1 MASETEEKSKEKT
14 YDEVREEIQKDAS
27 TEFQRDFAD
36 LTNGYGIPGKSSY
49 TTNGLDVLAK
59 NSQYGFFST
68 ITNPEANVGNST
80 TTDDKIYS
88 VYNLVDKETISNN
101 LWEDST
107 NNISKSETDISYDT
121 SLISIHPKTLTPLA
135 IAQFLVGDTSP
146 YSNPQ
151 SKTIIRNPPAIVI
164 QEFKPSTN
172 FTTNLLDAFKVGY
185 NLGNSIKDL
194 ADAYASDPSKA
205 DSKLASDFKTDVISY
220 FKQFLSYLSFRN
232 GTQDNYG
239 ESMTDYLIA
248 LVLYR
253 RVISGVYMNKYTLP
267 LNSLKTYLESSNLG
281 EWSGN
286 IANNLGKSLQ
296 NVFSSIFNGFG
307 LPKIVWNKG
316 NGSLYP
322 SITLSFNLFNRT
334 KTDLY
339 KNYRFINT
347 LIPGSMWIQNGLIET
362 PSTLYDVFIPGR
374 TRLFFCAA
382 KMSCT
387 FEGKIRK
394 VNFAFPQY
402 TNLSELKTNISNE
415 VSSIRTQADTINE
428 EASASTGWSGIGDD
442 VASLF
447 GIGQSSADKA
457 EESERIEAYAKKME
471 ALSANISTLANSANK
486 GEGTG
491 IYTKSLNRDINS
503 IFKNVATKYYIN
515 VPDIYKIDI
524 TLQSLLP
531 NNLNTYLM
539 GMLEVDPTVG
549 ENFAIPGYGLYS
561 YARTPLQFASSLT
574 DTLNKATSEFY
585 NQKIKAVVGGTTV
598 TRGATPSTTIDVG
611 T

>member
-1 MASETEEKSKEKT
+1 MASETEEKPKEKT
-14 YDEVREEIQKDAS
+14 YDELREEIQKEAN

-36 LTNGYGIPGKSSY
+36 LTNGYGIPGKDSY
-49 TTNGLDVLAK
+49 TNNGLEVLAK

-68 ITNPEANVGNST
+68 ITNPEANDGNS

-101 LWEDST
+101 LWEDSN
-107 NNISKSETDISYDT
+107 NNITKSESDISYDT

-135 IAQFLVGDTSP
+135 TAQFLVGDTSP

-151 SKTIIRNPPAIVI
+151 CKTIIRNPPAIVI

-286 IANNLGKSLQ
+286 IANNFGKSLQ

-428 EASASTGWSGIGDD
+428 EASASSGWSGIGDD

-447 GIGQSSADKA
+447 GIGQSSADKRA
-457 EESERIEAYAKKME
+457 ESKQTEAYAKKME
-471 ALSANISTLANSANK
+471 ALSANISTLANSAIK

-491 IYTKSLNRDINS
+491 IYTKSLNLDINS
-503 IFKNVATKYYIN
+503 IFNNVATKYYIN

-539 GMLEVDPTVG
+539 GMLEVDPDAG
-549 ENFAIPGYGLYS
+549 ANFAIPGYGLYS

-574 DTLNKATSEFY
+574 NTLNKATSTFY
-585 NQKIKAVVGGTTV
+585 DQKIKGVVGGTTP
-598 TRGATPSTTIDVG
+598 TQPATPSTTIDVG